1 MYLLKNKKIKK
12 SLPVIPSGYLPG
24 NMGEKI
30 DLLLLLIFFKI
41 ILQKFCGGIFTLGK
55 MPCLLLGHF

>member
-1 MYLLKNKKIKK
+1 
-12 SLPVIPSGYLPG
+12 
-24 NMGEKI
+24 MGEKF